1 MFTNPSSPP
10 TVLEAQ
16 LKFNYKSE
24 SGLKNPDSWI
34 ELLCHNS
41 QTWGEVCC
49 EWVGGCVK
57 LAKLAPLF
65 LSLASSIWMARHHYG
80 CIQLAR
86 LPGCVARAITSVSL
100 LKQLVS
106 ESFSIPHNCGK
117 HGKWRMPTSSPLEA
131 NYRGYTWIFWEN
143 LTTSVFWICL
153 EFQFL
158 KRKNVFSWSRLWWV
172 L

>member
-1 MFTNPSSPP
+1 MVKITYTFSLLPRPSPLSPP
-10 TVLEAQ
+10 SPVHPWPPTTR
-16 LKFNYKSE
+16 
-24 SGLKNPDSWI
+24 
-34 ELLCHNS
+34 LCPFLS
-41 QTWGEVCC
+41 
-49 EWVGGCVK
+49 
-57 LAKLAPLF
+57 PLF

-86 LPGCVARAITSVSL
+86 LPGCVARAIRSVSL

-143 LTTSVFWICL
+143 LTTSVFWICP